1 MKDQDPDYLAD
12 DVGAPYEANPNMAPP
27 FEAAPQGLTPPQPP
41 PNQAPQPSPNQAADE
56 DDPNTGGGK
65 SDVPPITHKTPRRPT
80 NQGTRGGSGASTRSI
95 RTASPVS
102 TPAAIPPSVAPLPP
116 ADEHAPS
123 TGDGKSAVT
132 PVIYT
137 TTSRPVNPSTRRGS
151 GTSARTIPTP
161 SPVSTPAAIP
171 PSVAPLPPADEHA
184 PSTGDG
190 KSAVTPVIYTTTSR
204 PVNPSTRRGSGTSA
218 RTIRIASPV
227 STPAAI
233 PPSVAPLPPADED
246 ATSTGDGNSFANRG
260 TRGGSGTSARTIPT
274 ASPVS
279 TPAGIPPSVAP
290 LPPADE
296 HAPNTGDGNSGVT
309 LVIYTTPSRPVSRST
324 RRGSGTSARTIRTAS
339 PVSTPVAILPTVTTL
354 PPIVYRPPQAYSM
367 ICTVGC
373 HGKYAVE
380 LPPDGLCDFIFLD
393 SLYDGCT
400 DQFVQ
405 QRSPSRSWRRF
416 QALAASGIKTQFGI
430 SIDTLGIQK
439 FLGHLR
445 NRQTAEVWASQ
456 SLWNNNIYHWGIMNL
471 HQVYLQS
478 RPALLKEALEA
489 LKEAAQFSLPSPT
502 KRVATYTFLGFY
514 TPLPSGCD
522 LMGQEAASVFMPDAI
537 VVLGHTSFQENKI
550 PSLRCVLLPPNIY
563 KIPPGVRAR
572 ITHAHTFH
580 EACLL
585 AQCLRTQQKL
595 QVPIGVSFTMK
606 GRWYQP
612 KIDDYENPDIGEYD
626 LFKDC
631 VVSDVDQDALPAAI
645 CNLTNTNYTKNL
657 GLDSDDITMRTYDKG
672 PIEKHTQMFDNRATY
687 LKKFCY
693 AKNNLTQAQFSIAIY
708 DVNFDSSPSICQPD
722 KIVGNFSRTQLLYN
736 INTVLKTGSD
746 LSNLTACMKITR

>member
-95 RTASPVS
+95 RTASPQKTSTANIVS

-161 SPVSTPAAIP
+161 SPVSTP
-171 PSVAPLPPADEHA
+171 
-184 PSTGDG
+184 
-190 KSAVTPVIYTTTSR
+190 
-204 PVNPSTRRGSGTSA
+204 
-218 RTIRIASPV
+218 
-227 STPAAI
+227 
-233 PPSVAPLPPADED
+233 
-246 ATSTGDGNSFANRG
+246 
-260 TRGGSGTSARTIPT
+260 
-274 ASPVS
+274 
-279 TPAGIPPSVAP
+279 
-290 LPPADE
+290 
-296 HAPNTGDGNSGVT
+296 
-309 LVIYTTPSRPVSRST
+309 
-324 RRGSGTSARTIRTAS
+324 
-339 PVSTPVAILPTVTTL
+339 VAILPTITTL
-354 PPIVYRPPQAYSM
+354 PPTDYRRPQAYSV

-373 HGKYAVE
+373 HGRYAVE
-380 LPPDGLCDFIFLD
+380 FPRDGLCDFIFLD
-393 SLYDGCT
+393 SLYDGCP
-400 DQFVQ
+400 DEFGQR
-405 QRSPSRSWRRF
+405 RSPSSSWWRF

-430 SIDTLGIQK
+430 SIDTLGIQT
-439 FLGHLR
+439 FLGHLK
-445 NRQTAEVWASQ
+445 NRQKAEVWASQ

-489 LKEAAQFSLPSPT
+489 LKEAAEFSLGSPT
-502 KRVATYTFLGFY
+502 KTVASYTFLGFY

-522 LMGQEAASVFMPDAI
+522 LMGQEATSVFMPDAI
-537 VVLGHTSFQENKI
+537 VVLGHISFQENKI
-550 PSLRCVLLPPNIY
+550 PSLQCVLLPPNIY
-563 KIPPGVRAR
+563 KIPPSVRAN

-585 AQCLRTQQKL
+585 AQCLRTQQKI

-606 GRWYQP
+606 GRWYRP
-612 KIDDYENPDIGEYD
+612 KIDDYKNVDIGEYD

-631 VVSDVDQDALPAAI
+631 VVSDEDQAGIPATI
-645 CNLTNTNYTKNL
+645 CNQTNTNYTKNL
-657 GLDSDDITMRTYDKG
+657 ALDNDDITMRTYGKG
-672 PIEKHTQMFDNRATY
+672 AREKHAQMFDNRATY

-693 AKNNLTQAQFSIAIY
+693 AKDNLTEAQFSIAIY
-708 DVNFDSSPSICQPD
+708 DVNFDSSASICPPD
-722 KIVGNFSRTQLLYN
+722 KIVGNFTRTQLLYN
-736 INTVLKTGSD
+736 INTILKTGD
-746 LSNLTACMKITR
+746 ELSNLTACMTITS